1 MKLNKYIDHTLLKP
15 EATRAQIEKL
25 CAEAREYDFAS
36 VCVNGCNVALC
47 KSLLKDTDVEV
58 CTVIGFPLGAMS
70 SVSKAYETK
79 EALADGADEF
89 DMVINIGALKD
100 GNMDYVTDDIA
111 AVVKAANGKTVKVII
126 ETCLLTDEEKVS
138 ACKCAVAA
146 GATFVKTSTGFSKAG
161 ANEHDVRLMDEAVKG
176 TGLLVKAAG
185 GIRSYEDAMKMIE
198 AGASRLGC
206 SAGIAIMEGEKK
218 YLKHKTHV
226 HILKMV
232 TCFFLL

>member
-126 ETCLLTDEEKVS
+126 ET
-138 ACKCAVAA
+138 
-146 GATFVKTSTGFSKAG
+146 FVKTSTGFSKAG
-161 ANEHDVRLMDEAVKG
+161 ANEHDVRLMAEAVKG

-206 SAGIAIMEGEKK
+206 SAGIAIMEGAKK
-218 YLKHKTHV
+218 
-226 HILKMV
+226 
-232 TCFFLL
+232 